1 MFSKYWEWELI
12 NHYFFLNWLWPGK
25 TEMLMTAPSYIWQ
38 QWLAVASG
46 TFAMVLSNA
55 RSHWVCIWK
64 ARTNLT
70 SNQRN
75 FLLAERL
82 TKESYI
88 RISWNTRIRR
98 EVDHNHANLPLKYFC
113 SLCTSARECAITQ
126 AAGTPGALHVLV
138 STSIWKCR
146 DLREKLILSSLLDQ
160 STEGNKNSA
169 LLPLSIH
176 VVSTISDRKK
186 MQVCISCCSLLLSEL

>member
-1 MFSKYWEWELI
+1 MFSKHWKHEFKLI
-12 NHYFFLNWLWPGK
+12 HHYFFLNWLLPGK
-25 TEMLMTAPSYIWQ
+25 TEMPVTAPSYIWQ

-46 TFAMVLSNA
+46 TFALRNA
-55 RSHWVCIWK
+55 STHWVCIRK

-82 TKESYI
+82 TKKSYI
-88 RISWNTRIRR
+88 WISWNTRIHRGWSQPHKPPSQ
-98 EVDHNHANLPLKYFC
+98 VFLV
-113 SLCTSARECAITQ
+113 SLCTSAQECAITQ

-146 DLREKLILSSLLDQ
+146 DPREKLILSSLLDQ
-160 STEGNKNSA
+160 RIKENKDSA
-169 LLPLSIH
+169 SSHFLH
-176 VVSTISDRKK
+176 T
-186 MQVCISCCSLLLSEL
+186 CS